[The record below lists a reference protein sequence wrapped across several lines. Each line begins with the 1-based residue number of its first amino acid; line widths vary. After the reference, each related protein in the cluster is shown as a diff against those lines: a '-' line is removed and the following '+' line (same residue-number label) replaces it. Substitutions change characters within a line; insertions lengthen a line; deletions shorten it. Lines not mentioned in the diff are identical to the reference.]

1 MELEDYLADIDDTG
15 IEADH
20 GRPAPIPAGDYILEL
35 VDREFKP
42 TKDGTG
48 AMMSC
53 QFKVSEGGFE
63 GRRVFANFNI
73 KNKSEQAQRIGLG
86 QVKGFCAAAGVSWE
100 DARADS
106 SILIGRPCL
115 ATVGLSKTT
124 DQYPDPRNEIK
135 AFKMATGEVPAGKP
149 APAPRPM
156 ASAPASAGGK
166 ALPWKKQGGSG
177 DARPPF

>member
-1 MELEDYLADIDDTG
+1 MELEDYLDGVDDTG

-20 GRPAPIPAGDYILEL
+20 GRPAPIPAGDYVIEL
-35 VDREFKP
+35 VEREFKP

-48 AMMSC
+48 AMMVC

-73 KNKSEQAQRIGLG
+73 KNRSEQAQRIGLG

-100 DARADS
+100 EAKADTS
-106 SILIGRPCL
+106 VLIGRPCL

-124 DQYPDPRNEIK
+124 EQYPDPRNEIK
-135 AFKMATGEVPAGKP
+135 AFKAPSAEPPAGKA
-149 APAPRPM
+149 AP
-156 ASAPASAGGK
+156 SAPQKITNTPSTGGK
-166 ALPWKKQGGSG
+166 SLPWKKAS
-177 DARPPF
+177 